1 MKFFGRKSA
10 GRGVSRPALLRGWSS
25 WGSGGEVPRSYED
38 RVREGYVNNPVAQR
52 AVRLVAEGVGSAPV
66 MASNPVVLPLLH
78 AKTAGQGLVETVA
91 MQLLLH
97 GNAYVQVLT
106 GADGAPVEL
115 FALRPERVTI
125 EADAR
130 GWPVAFLYK
139 AGEATMRIAA
149 EDAAGRPAVIHIKTA
164 NPLDDHYGLGCLGAT
179 VTLPWRAMT
188 VGPGDRVV
196 VPGLSG
202 TWRVMRVIFEAMVV
216 RLDLVLIVPASLV
229 PVIAEAGRNRP
240 QVDLPHGPTTLH
252 IIDLP
257 PLGDGPEAAPFVAVA
272 ANGASGGWRRAAL
285 MTSIDAGTI
294 YSDAGMTALPAVMG
308 RTATVLAMGSADL
321 IDRVN
326 VVEVQ
331 MVHPALILSD
341 ADNDALLAGGNLAM
355 IGNEA
360 VQFGR
365 ASLLGSGRWRLSE
378 LWRGRRGTEWAVA
391 THPIDTPFLLV
402 ESPSLARLSISAA
415 VASVRVMAVGVG
427 DVTGA
432 VADGPAETGASVR
445 PLSPVSMT
453 ATPSGS
459 DLLIGWTRRS
469 RDDWRWRDLVEVP
482 VGEESERYRVTKVV
496 TGRPDLIVEI
506 TDPTWTYAAA
516 ERATDVAAGAAL
528 AAISVVQIGAFS
540 VSKAASITV
549 PTT

>member
-1 MKFFGRKSA
+1 M
-10 GRGVSRPALLRGWSS
+10 ALST
-25 WGSGGEVPRSYED
+25 D
-38 RVREGYVNNPVAQR
+38 RVAAASIPEIVTLAYNDVARDYLVGAQR
-52 AVRLVAEGVGSAPV
+52 AKRDGTARREVR
-66 MASNPVVLPLLH
+66 
-78 AKTAGQGLVETVA
+78 
-91 MQLLLH
+91 
-97 GNAYVQVLT
+97 
-106 GADGAPVEL
+106 VEL
-115 FALRPERVTI
+115 PAALQAGAAKAIAEARLTRMWAERS
-125 EADAR
+125 R
-130 GWPVAFLYK
+130 
-139 AGEATMRIAA
+139 
-149 EDAAGRPAVIHIKTA
+149 
-164 NPLDDHYGLGCLGAT
+164 AT

-216 RLDLVLIVPASLV
+216 RLDLVLIAPASLV
-229 PVIAEAGRNRP
+229 PVVAEAGRNRP

-257 PLGDGPEAAPFVAVA
+257 PLGDAPEIAPFVAVA
-272 ANGASGGWRRAAL
+272 ANGVSGGWRRAAL
-285 MTSIDAGTI
+285 LTSIDAGAT
-294 YSDAGMTALPAVMG
+294 YSDAGATALPAVMG
-308 RTATVLAMGSADL
+308 RTVTVLAMGSADL

-326 VVEVQ
+326 AVEVQ

-365 ASLLGSGRWRLSE
+365 ASPLGSGRWRLSE

-391 THPIDTPFLLV
+391 THAIDTPFLLI
-402 ESPSLARLSISAA
+402 EAISLARLSISAA

-432 VADGPAETGASVR
+432 VANGPAEIGASIR

-453 ATPSGS
+453 ATPSGG

-469 RDDWRWRDLVEVP
+469 RDGWRWRDLVDVP
-482 VGEESERYRVTKVV
+482 VGEEGERYRVTKVV
-496 TGRPDLIVEI
+496 TGRPDLIVETI
-506 TDPTWTYAAA
+506 IPTWTYAAA
-516 ERATDVAAGAAL
+516 ERAADVAAGATT